1 MCLSSWVNGKRE
13 SVESIINKRTYFD
26 KMIFH
31 LTITQIFF
39 CLLPIFLML
48 LLFLIWII
56 FIITIMF

>member
-31 LTITQIFF
+31 FNNYSDIFVF
-39 CLLPIFLML
+39 IANF
-48 LLFLIWII
+48 FDVIVIWII